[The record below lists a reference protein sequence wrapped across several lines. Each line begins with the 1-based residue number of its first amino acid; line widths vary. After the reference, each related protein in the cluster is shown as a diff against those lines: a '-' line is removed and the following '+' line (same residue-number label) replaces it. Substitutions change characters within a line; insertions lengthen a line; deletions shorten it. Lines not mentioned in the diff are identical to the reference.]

1 MPRQKF
7 RSKYG
12 KVNKNKSRQFNKK
25 KLPKKVKAQ
34 CSLDRTSKKY
44 KFIRRNQENEEALR
58 KQQQLEQNY
67 KEKNAGSNAV
77 FEADDLEYSSEDEK
91 DDQKDSLVQLIS
103 TFKNPNGESS
113 QTNDAIE
120 SEDDSASEEEES
132 KLDHENGSE
141 DSESGDDTF
150 PETFEEQ
157 SQPRGRKYHSSEEE
171 EDAESEDSPESN
183 GIEMD
188 ESVHNLRPEVFH
200 IKSVK
205 QFH

>member
-12 KVNKNKSRQFNKK
+12 KVNKNKGRRFDKK
-25 KLPKKVKAQ
+25 KVPKKVEAQ
-34 CSLDRTSKKY
+34 GSLDRTAKKY

-58 KQQQLEQNY
+58 RQQQLEQNY
-67 KEKNAGSNAV
+67 KEKNAGSNSL

-91 DDQKDSLVQLIS
+91 DDQKDSLVQLMS

-113 QTNDAIE
+113 QMDDAIE
-120 SEDDSASEEEES
+120 SEDETASDEEES
-132 KLDHENGSE
+132 DLDNDNGSE
-141 DSESGDDTF
+141 DSESGDDIF

-157 SQPRGRKYHSSEEE
+157 SQPRGRKYRSSEEE
-171 EDAESEDSPESN
+171 EDGESEDSSESN
-183 GIEMD
+183 NDEMD
-188 ESVHNLRPEVFH
+188 ESVHNLRPEVFN

-205 QFH
+205 QFY